1 MRTSRGLTDA
11 QREQRR
17 EQDRQRLHEAAR
29 QLLTSEG
36 WQRWIT
42 IRAKGRAR
50 PALLEQP
57 APRRALPPGRNAR
70 GRVKAWLL
78 MGYCVRAGEK
88 AIRIIAPMPIKP
100 QDEYHAE
107 SAGLHAAAAS
117 IRAVSGSAPVVR
129 ARIPRIAGLDS
140 RSPGRLSPPPSRT
153 VATRE
158 LFARRG
164 LIVFGAPLR

>member
-1 MRTSRGLTDA
+1 MDHDPS
-11 QREQRR
+11 
-17 EQDRQRLHEAAR
+17 
-29 QLLTSEG
+29 
-36 WQRWIT
+36 
-42 IRAKGRAR
+42 KGRAR

-57 APRRALPPGRNAR
+57 TPRRALPPGRNAR
-70 GRVKAWLL
+70 GRVKAWLS

-129 ARIPRIAGLDS
+129 ARIPRAEQDGG
-140 RSPGRLSPPPSRT
+140 PGP
-153 VATRE
+153 TRWSSQSE
-158 LFARRG
+158 SSKTRH
-164 LIVFGAPLR
+164 